1 MLARS
6 YTRSSFRNIRPNLT
20 SKWNVSR
27 QLQRRSLA
35 SLAQETSFFSD
46 EPKESL
52 IISQSIPGPSSKK
65 ISQQIANFQE
75 ERAHQFVVDYEKS
88 TGNWIVDVDGNVL
101 LDMFAQIASIA
112 IGYNHPRL
120 LELAKTDEFIKATMN
135 RPALGNFPPAKWA
148 EWIES
153 GLLAKDVRPKGLNH
167 LFTAMC
173 GSCANETAFKAVF
186 MAYRA
191 RERGEDVNF
200 TPEELDS
207 CMRNQKPGAPD
218 LSILSFTKAFHGR
231 LFGSLSATRSKAVH
245 KIDIP
250 AFDWPVCPWPAV
262 KYPLERFAAE
272 NAKAEQDTLNLVEQT
287 ILDQRKSKPVAGL
300 IVEPIASEGG
310 DQHAS
315 SAFFQGLR
323 ELTKRLNVFMIVDE
337 VQTAMATG
345 SLWAHSKW
353 NLPTAPDAVTF
364 SKKLQA
370 AGFYHNLNLKPSLPY
385 RNFNT
390 WLGDP
395 TRALQARE
403 ILRVVREDHLLE
415 NTAKVGGYIYE
426 NLEKLSQS
434 NDGNEKMFNLRGKD
448 QGTFIAWDAETPEK
462 RDEVIKRM
470 RAKGVH
476 LGGCGERAIRLRPML
491 VFQKHHADIFLEN
504 LSSVLKEI

>member
-6 YTRSSFRNIRPNLT
+6 LARSSYRSIRPCLT
-20 SKWNVSR
+20 SNAKTCTR
-27 QLQRRSLA
+27 LQTRTLA
-35 SLAQETSFFSD
+35 TPAQQSFFAD
-46 EPKESL
+46 EPTAPHL
-52 IISQSIPGPSSKK
+52 VSQSIPGPSSKQ
-65 ISQQIANFQE
+65 ISQEIASFQE

-88 TGNWIVDVDGNVL
+88 VGNWIVDVDGNTL

-120 LELAKTDEFIKATMN
+120 LELARSDEFIKATMN
-135 RPALGNFPPAKWA
+135 RPALGSFPPAKWA
-148 EWIES
+148 EWIET
-153 GLLAKDVRPKGLNH
+153 GLLADDVRPKGLDH

-191 RERGEDVNF
+191 RERGEGVSF
-200 TPEELDS
+200 TPEELDT
-207 CMRNQKPGAPD
+207 CMRNEKPGAPD

-262 KYPLERFAAE
+262 KYPLDKFAAE
-272 NAKAEQDTLNLVEQT
+272 NAKAEQDALNIVEQT
-287 ILDQRKSKPVAGL
+287 IIKQREVKPVAGL
-300 IVEPIASEGG
+300 IIEPIASEGG

-315 SAFFQGLR
+315 PAFFQGLR
-323 ELTKRLNVFMIVDE
+323 ELTQRLGVFMIVDE

-353 NLPTAPDAVTF
+353 NLQTPPDAVTF

-370 AGFYHNLNLKPSLPY
+370 AGFYHNLDLKATLPY

-403 ILRVVREDHLLE
+403 ILRVVREDNLLD
-415 NTAKVGGYIYE
+415 NTAKVGAYIYDKLE
-426 NLEKLSQS
+426 NFTQTNGK
-434 NDGNEKMFNLRGKD
+434 GKMFNLRGKD

-462 RDEVIKRM
+462 RDEVIKKM
-470 RAKGVH
+470 RSKGVH
-476 LGGCGERAIRLRPML
+476 LGGCGEQAIRLRPML

-504 LSSVLKEI
+504 LSNVLKEI

>member
-6 YTRSSFRNIRPNLT
+6 YARSSYRSIRPYLASSNL
-20 SKWNVSR
+20 KF
-27 QLQRRSLA
+27 QRRTLA
-35 SLAQETSFFSD
+35 SATQQSYFAD
-46 EPKESL
+46 EPL
-52 IISQSIPGPSSKK
+52 APNLVSQSVPGPSSTQ
-65 ISQQIANFQE
+65 ISQQIASFQE

-88 TGNWIVDVDGNVL
+88 VGNWIVDVDGNTL

-120 LELAKTDEFIKATMN
+120 LELARSDEFIKATMN
-135 RPALGNFPPAKWA
+135 RPALGSFPPAKWA
-148 EWIES
+148 EWIET
-153 GLLAKDVRPKGLNH
+153 GLLAEDVRPKGLNQ

-191 RERGEDVNF
+191 RERGEGTSF

-218 LSILSFTKAFHGR
+218 LT
-231 LFGSLSATRSKAVH
+231 
-245 KIDIP
+245 
-250 AFDWPVCPWPAV
+250 
-262 KYPLERFAAE
+262 E
-272 NAKAEQDTLNLVEQT
+272 NAKAEQDALNIVEQT
-287 ILDQRKSKPVAGL
+287 IMKQREIKPVAGL

-315 SAFFQGLR
+315 PAFFQGLR
-323 ELTKRLNVFMIVDE
+323 DITKRLGVFMIVDE

-353 NLPTAPDAVTF
+353 NLQSAPDAVTF

-370 AGFYHNLNLKPSLPY
+370 AGFYHNLDLKATLPY

-403 ILRVVREDHLLE
+403 ILRVVRENKLLE
-415 NTAKVGGYIYE
+415 NTSKVGAYIYE
-426 NLEKLSQS
+426 NLENLTQTNGK
-434 NDGNEKMFNLRGKD
+434 GKMFNLRGKD

-462 RDEVIKRM
+462 RDEVIKKM
-470 RAKGVH
+470 RLKGVH
-476 LGGCGERAIRLRPML
+476 LGGCGEQAIRLRPML

-504 LSSVLKEI
+504 LSNVLKEI